1 MEFNYI
7 KKDINAL
14 LNMIRTHQSL
24 CQDIHFRTIKSY
36 AKFFPKREPKI
47 KPIQQY
53 QERAKGIFEIKIEN
67 PELQKILAEI
77 QKKIQEHARTR

>member
-14 LNMIRTHQSL
+14 LNMIQTHQGL
-24 CQDIHFRTIKSY
+24 CKNIHYKSIKSY
-36 AKFFPKREPKI
+36 AKFFPQKKISI

-53 QERAKGIFEIKIEN
+53 QERAKGIFNIKTDN
-67 PELQKILAEI
+67 PELQQILMQI
-77 QKKIQEHARTR
+77 QKKIQENAKTH